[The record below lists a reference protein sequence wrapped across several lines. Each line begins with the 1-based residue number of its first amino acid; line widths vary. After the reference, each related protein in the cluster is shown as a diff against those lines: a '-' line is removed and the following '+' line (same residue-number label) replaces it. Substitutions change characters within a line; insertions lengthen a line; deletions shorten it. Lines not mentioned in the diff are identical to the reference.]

1 MVFSPSQQLMS
12 KQQLSIQE
20 KQRPSFFHL
29 LNLIIGC
36 DPMNETTEAAI
47 DPRIRRTRHLLQQA
61 LEKLLETREFEDIS
75 VQDIT
80 EAATLNRATFYD
92 HYPDKFALL
101 ECVVA
106 RQFFGLLGRREV
118 KFDGT
123 CLSALQGIVLG
134 VCDYVADV
142 PGTER
147 QRQLEPHLESA
158 VVGVVRHMILEG
170 LKQNPPERKACL
182 EMIAAT
188 ASWAIYGAAKEW
200 ARMPKR
206 VPSEEIVDTIMTLVL
221 PIFDV
226 EYSAILRHQG
236 AAIESAK

>member
-1 MVFSPSQQLMS
+1 M
-12 KQQLSIQE
+12 I
-20 KQRPSFFHL
+20 
-29 LNLIIGC
+29 
-36 DPMNETTEAAI
+36 ETTETAI

-61 LEKLLETREFEDIS
+61 LEKLLESKEFENIS

-80 EAATLNRATFYD
+80 DAATVNRATFYD

-101 ECVVA
+101 ECMVA
-106 RQFFGLLGRREV
+106 RQFFGLLAQRGV

-123 CLSALQGIVLG
+123 CPSAIRGIVLG
-134 VCDYVADV
+134 VCDYVAGV

-158 VVGVVRHMILEG
+158 VVAVVRNMLLEG
-170 LKQNPPERKACL
+170 LKQNPPNREACL

-200 ARMPKR
+200 AKMPER
-206 VPSEEIVDTIMTLVL
+206 VPSEEIADTIMTLVL
-221 PIFDV
+221 PVFGV
-226 EYSAILRHQG
+226 EYSEVLRQHLSMG
-236 AAIESAK
+236 A

>member
-1 MVFSPSQQLMS
+1 MLESAN
-12 KQQLSIQE
+12 
-20 KQRPSFFHL
+20 SF
-29 LNLIIGC
+29 
-36 DPMNETTEAAI
+36 ESEVARI

-61 LEKLLETREFEDIS
+61 LEKLLETKDFEGIS

-101 ECVVA
+101 ECMVA
-106 RQFFGLLGRREV
+106 RQFLGLLAQRDV

-123 CLSALQGIVLG
+123 CPSAIRGIVLG
-134 VCDYVADV
+134 VCDYVAGI

-158 VVGVVRHMILEG
+158 VVAVVRKMLLEG
-170 LKQNPPERKACL
+170 MKQHPPERKVCP

-188 ASWAIYGAAKEW
+188 VSWGIYGAAKEW
-200 ARMPKR
+200 AATPERA
-206 VPSEEIVDTIMTLVL
+206 PSEEIADTIMELVL
-221 PIFDV
+221 PIHGVDA
-226 EYSAILRHQG
+226 EALLRHQQAM
-236 AAIESAK
+236 AAEASE